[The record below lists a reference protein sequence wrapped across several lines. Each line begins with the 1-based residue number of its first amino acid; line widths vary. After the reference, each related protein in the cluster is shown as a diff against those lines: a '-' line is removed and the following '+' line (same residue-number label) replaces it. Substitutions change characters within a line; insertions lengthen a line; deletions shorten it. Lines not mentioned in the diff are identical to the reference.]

1 MPYDGALVPASRIAI
16 SKKHSV
22 NLSAE
27 IGTKGKSQTDGSE
40 TINVGEN
47 EETRSN
53 NSAGAEE

>member
-53 NSAGAEE
+53 N